1 MTTMQNNARFAAVSE
16 GLQGAQCGMAY
27 IGERTAIAP
36 GALGRLSAAC
46 DMVNRLQ
53 ETVCKTADALEK
65 KVHMLHGPRPEPGAV
80 LPSGKDEVAGGGGF
94 DHLHM
99 KLQNLEGFLARL
111 ERLAN
116 QI

>member
-1 MTTMQNNARFAAVSE
+1 MHEFMNAATTNPLARAVT
-16 GLQGAQCGMAY
+16 AY
-27 IGERTAIAP
+27 AGERAAIAP

-53 ETVCKTADALEK
+53 EAVCKTADVLEK
-65 KVHMLHGPRPEPGAV
+65 KVHMLHGPRPEPSAV

-94 DHLHM
+94 DSLHL